1 MEVLAPMIP
10 YKALHGTLERAIV
23 SDARIDRQIDQL
35 IEQNPRIIPV
45 TDRPSRLGDE
55 LVLDYAGF
63 SDGAQFEGGTA
74 QNQTLTLGSGSFIPG
89 FEEQLVG
96 KNVGD
101 AVDVHVTFPAQYHAP
116 NLAGKDA
123 VFKCMIHEIRLKQKY
138 EPDDAF
144 ARDVAGLDSLE
155 ALRERMREG
164 LQAYLDRQAADD
176 LKVRLLDQLLEDF
189 EIPQDALDRAI
200 DQQLQSLEVQLA
212 RQGLTLDAYCR
223 FMGKTREQLRE
234 DCAPDAR
241 RGIQRQRVI
250 REIAGAEGIAADED
264 DVARAIQAI
273 CRENNVSV
281 EQLSGHLDE
290 AAQSAIVQNIIT
302 EKVLARI
309 LECAVIDTVETED
322 IVD

>member
-1 MEVLAPMIP
+1 MIP
-10 YKALHGTLERAIV
+10 YKGLRGTLERAIV

-35 IEQNPRIIPV
+35 IEQNPRVIPV
-45 TDRPSRLGDE
+45 TDRPSQLGDE

-63 SDGAQFEGGTA
+63 SDGVQFEGGTA
-74 QNQTLTLGSGSFIPG
+74 QYQTLTLGSGSFIPG

-101 AVDVHVTFPAQYHAP
+101 DVDVHVTFPARYHAP

-123 VFKCMIHEIRLKQKY
+123 VFKCKIHEIRLKQKY
-138 EPDDAF
+138 APDDAF
-144 ARDVAGLDSLE
+144 AREVAGLDSFA

-176 LKVRLLDQLLEDF
+176 LKARLLDRLLEDF
-189 EIPQDALDRAI
+189 EIPRDRLEKAI
-200 DQQLQSLEVQLA
+200 DQQLQSLEAQLA

-241 RGIQRQRVI
+241 KGIQRQHAI
-250 REIAGAEGIAADED
+250 REIAEAEGITADED
-264 DVARAIQAI
+264 DIARAIQAI
-273 CRENNVSV
+273 CRENNMRV
-281 EQLSGHLDE
+281 EQLSDYLDE
-290 AAQSAIVQNIIT
+290 AAQSAIVQNVIT

-309 LECAVIDTVETED
+309 LECAEIDTVEAPD
-322 IVD
+322 IAE